1 MKYTLMPGTT
11 YKFELFAVVGGKEYK
26 DMMRSF
32 TTTGNS
38 DRQNPVIT
46 DVSVYDKTET
56 GYKVK
61 CKASDNVGVVKVQF
75 PTWTK
80 ANGQDDIQKE
90 WWNNTAASGKKDS
103 DGYYV
108 YEVKISEH
116 NNELGVYYTHIYA
129 YDKAGNSVCYVVPEV
144 AVEKGVVSADKP
156 ETKPENT
163 PDVDKKLVV
172 TSEPLPTDNND
183 DNVSDMKA
191 PGKVELNFVASS
203 MKGCIMVDWYF
214 DDTSDGFQLQY
225 ATNKKFKSAKSILT
239 PSTGHGIKFISN
251 LKSKKTYYLRIRA
264 YKFIDGNKK
273 LYGSWSKIRNCKVK

>member
-75 PTWTK
+75 PTWAK

-144 AVEKGVVSADKP
+144 AVEKALCLQISLKQNLR
-156 ETKPENT
+156 THLMLIKSRWLHQN
-163 PDVDKKLVV
+163 L
-172 TSEPLPTDNND
+172 
-183 DNVSDMKA
+183 
-191 PGKVELNFVASS
+191 FQRI
-203 MKGCIMVDWYF
+203 IM
-214 DDTSDGFQLQY
+214 TIMCL
-225 ATNKKFKSAKSILT
+225 I
-239 PSTGHGIKFISN
+239 
-251 LKSKKTYYLRIRA
+251 
-264 YKFIDGNKK
+264 
-273 LYGSWSKIRNCKVK
+273 

>member
-1 MKYTLMPGTT
+1 M
-11 YKFELFAVVGGKEYK
+11 
-26 DMMRSF
+26 
-32 TTTGNS
+32 
-38 DRQNPVIT
+38 
-46 DVSVYDKTET
+46 
-56 GYKVK
+56 
-61 CKASDNVGVVKVQF
+61 
-75 PTWTK
+75 
-80 ANGQDDIQKE
+80 
-90 WWNNTAASGKKDS
+90 
-103 DGYYV
+103 
-108 YEVKISEH
+108 
-116 NNELGVYYTHIYA
+116 
-129 YDKAGNSVCYVVPEV
+129 
-144 AVEKGVVSADKP
+144 SADKP

-163 PDVDKKLVV
+163 PDVDKKPVV
-172 TSEPLPTDNND
+172 TSESLPTDNND